1 MEGVPFSGFQQA
13 LMKYG
18 VPVPEPVAREIFNRM
33 DVNGDGTIQQAEFVD
48 VVMTRWKPSVTS
60 GHAAAAKA
68 RQDTSSKT
76 LIAND
81 GGKMV
86 TAVAKYRG
94 VPELRFALGLLILK
108 IVGGLKS
115 GSHGV
120 MRMWQEFRSKC
131 CASSDGVVLA
141 EFEHGLKM
149 YGIDVS
155 KDLALKMFQKIDN
168 NGSGNIQIFEFIDN
182 LMGRWS
188 ADYNSIQAIGVEEER
203 ALLRLSKE
211 IAEKKLKKAAF
222 LERQKDAEVQE
233 NQKLLAKVRT
243 KQVVKRSP
251 IWMKKTKAQLA
262 AERKRPLSR
271 NLAEGVQPTTVSAR
285 SKMLISPIARS
296 ESARVEKEKGNRLS
310 LPGLGSPT
318 PSTGTTST
326 RFTRSTNSGTSFGD
340 WQDISAPSAIQLFQM
355 QAQDSQKKQQLS
367 ASLRR

>member
-1 MEGVPFSGFQQA
+1 M
-13 LMKYG
+13 
-18 VPVPEPVAREIFNRM
+18 
-33 DVNGDGTIQQAEFVD
+33 
-48 VVMTRWKPSVTS
+48 
-60 GHAAAAKA
+60 
-68 RQDTSSKT
+68 
-76 LIAND
+76 
-81 GGKMV
+81 
-86 TAVAKYRG
+86 
-94 VPELRFALGLLILK
+94 
-108 IVGGLKS
+108 
-115 GSHGV
+115 
-120 MRMWQEFRSKC
+120 
-131 CASSDGVVLA
+131 
-141 EFEHGLKM
+141 
-149 YGIDVS
+149 
-155 KDLALKMFQKIDN
+155 
-168 NGSGNIQIFEFIDN
+168 
-182 LMGRWS
+182 
-188 ADYNSIQAIGVEEER
+188 
-203 ALLRLSKE
+203 
-211 IAEKKLKKAAF
+211 KKAAI